1 MGEGD
6 AGQESYH
13 AMSKSRPPDQYWMDG
28 QDLCRK
34 PAWKSATRAK
44 SPPIDFEAHETEE
57 EDRII
62 TAAHAIHGNKRACIA
77 KLLDART
84 DNAIKNHLEF
94 YSEADVVRHHDDH
107 PLIVAFTSALRAK
120 EELAGDELHLSAVIV
135 PAILALGS
143 GCARS
148 SVIHVIS
155 TDARGRRRFGRW
167 AISSA
172 RLPVEWIPSS
182 ERSPSLVSS
191 TALSS
196 SAFAFAAA
204 LHVLPPPL
212 RPSLAVIANG
222 RTTIYEDAGRRR
234 TLHLHHAAAPSP
246 HLTPSLL

>member
-62 TAAHAIHGNKRACIA
+62 IAAHAIHGNKRACIA
-77 KLLDART
+77 KLLDGRT

-94 YSEADVVRHHDDH
+94 YSEA
-107 PLIVAFTSALRAK
+107 ALRAK
-120 EELAGDELHLSAVIV
+120 EELAGDELHLSVVIV
-135 PAILALGS
+135 PAIPALGS

-155 TDARGRRRFGRW
+155 TDARERRRFGRW

-182 ERSPSLVSS
+182 ERSPSLVSA

-212 RPSLAVIANG
+212 RPSLAVIAID

-234 TLHLHHAAAPSP
+234 TLHLHHAATPSP